1 MNRIIL
7 AALLATGVTASVQAQ
22 TYQDSGGTVVPGVV
36 PIQPGVGP
44 LFTSANP
51 GKISGSFSASLTGFQ
66 PTPAYTSLSV
76 GATSSRVALP
86 SGTVVVVYNTGT
98 NAAYVTI
105 GGSSVVATAGNDV
118 VPAGGWMAFTV
129 GSAAYLAGIETA
141 GATTLNLSGGSG
153 LPTGAGSG
161 GGSGGSG
168 SNASVGSTGSAV
180 PASAT
185 LSGMSVGGTMTA
197 IPGTSNGLKIDGS
210 AVTQPIS
217 AAGLPLPTG
226 AATAAGQP
234 TVAGA
239 GSTTSGQTGNLDMA
253 AVTSSPPTYTNGL
266 TNSLS
271 LTTAGALRVDGSAVA
286 QPVSAASLPL
296 PSGAATAAN
305 QTSWQGATGTAAPGN
320 ASYSGARAE
329 NAEPS
334 PASNGN
340 LTGLAVGLEGKLITL
355 PFANKENMV
364 RGTASQ
370 TGTSATTLIAAQ
382 GAGVKLY
389 ITGVQCKNTGSA
401 TTIVTLNDNET
412 TGSGTVL
419 IVPTSGGD
427 NEVYQTP
434 LAVAANTALTFT
446 PSTASSTIF
455 CNAQGYV
462 GS

>member
-7 AALLATGVTASVQAQ
+7 AALLATGVAASAQAQ

-51 GKISGSFSASLTGFQ
+51 GKISGSFSASLSGFQ
-66 PTPAYTSLSV
+66 PTPSYASLSV
-76 GATSSRVALP
+76 GATSGRVALP
-86 SGTVVVVYNTGT
+86 SGTVVVIYNTGS
-98 NAAYVTI
+98 NAAFVTL
-105 GGSSVVATAGNDV
+105 GGSSVVATAANDV
-118 VPAGGWMAFTV
+118 IQPNSWMAFTV
-129 GSAAYLAGIETA
+129 GSATYLAGIETA

-153 LPTGAGSG
+153 LPTGAGG
-161 GGSGGSG
+161 GGGGGGG
-168 SNASVGSTGSAV
+168 SNASVGSTGSAI

-185 LSGMSVGGTMTA
+185 LGGMSVGGTMTA
-197 IPGTSNGLKIDGS
+197 MPGTSNGLKIDGS

-234 TVAGA
+234 TVAGS

-253 AVTSSPPTYTNGL
+253 AVTSSSPAYTNGQ
-266 TNSLS
+266 TNPLS
-271 LTTAGALRVDGSAVA
+271 LTTAGALRIDGSAVT

-382 GAGVKLY
+382 GSGIKIYV
-389 ITGVQCKNTGSA
+389 TGVQCKNTGSA

-446 PSTASSTIF
+446 PSAASSTVY
-455 CNAQGYV
+455 CNAQGYA